1 MQILFDSAAFLWYN
15 DIVNDLFLR
24 KGDFILGAF
33 ENVYGNED
41 IKSLFA
47 SCIKEKRLSHA
58 YMLVGP
64 AGCGKKT
71 FVYAVAEELA
81 RNDGAEDAVVERV
94 KSGHSPDVLTIPTEE
109 ERIGID
115 TVRSFVSTV
124 YLTPNE
130 LDFKMYIFDEADRL
144 TPQAQN
150 ALLKIIEEPPK
161 RVYIFLLV
169 KNPGTLLQTV
179 RSRVI
184 SVNMQT
190 FEPEEVR
197 AYLADD
203 EVFAGADEA
212 RVDFAMKMSGG
223 ALGAVRELADPENKE
238 FDAYKK
244 ACEAVLALSKKNRS
258 VSYFDFLADITSF
271 ADSSDK
277 LALLLKYILCIYS
290 DILSAQNSEEL
301 PLEILDDDT
310 AVHYASL
317 FSVRTVLAALEVVNE
332 VQRNMAFNSNLA
344 LSAFYLAE
352 NLWRIT

>member
-1 MQILFDSAAFLWYN
+1 M
-15 DIVNDLFLR
+15 
-24 KGDFILGAF
+24 
-33 ENVYGNED
+33 YGNED
-41 IKSLFA
+41 VKSLFA
-47 SCIKEKRLSHA
+47 ACIKENRLSHA

-71 FVYAVAEELA
+71 LVKAVAAELA
-81 RNDGAEDAVVERV
+81 RRDGAGEDLVA
-94 KSGHSPDVLTIPTEE
+94 KIASGHSPDVLTIPTEE
-109 ERIGID
+109 KRIGID

-161 RVYIFLLV
+161 RVYIFLLCR
-169 KNPGTLLQTV
+169 NPGSLLGTV

-190 FEPEEVR
+190 FEAEEIR
-197 AYLADD
+197 AYLA
-203 EVFAGADEA
+203 ENGGLSGADEE
-212 RVDFAMKMSGG
+212 RTDFAMKMSGG
-223 ALGAVRELADPENKE
+223 ALGAVKELISPENSE

-244 ACEAVLALSKKNRS
+244 AFELVASLSKKNRS
-258 VSYFDFLADITSF
+258 VSYFEFLASITSF
-271 ADSSDK
+271 ADSTEK
-277 LALLLKYILCIYS
+277 LSLLLKYLTALYR
-290 DILSAQNSEEL
+290 DILSAQNSEEI
-301 PLEILDDDT
+301 PLDMLDDDT
-310 AVHYASL
+310 AVHYAAL
-317 FSVRTVLAALEVVNE
+317 FSVRTSLAALTLITEVKK
-332 VQRNMAFNSNLA
+332 NMSFNTNLG

>member
-1 MQILFDSAAFLWYN
+1 MSE
-15 DIVNDLFLR
+15 
-24 KGDFILGAF
+24 F
-33 ENVYGNED
+33 EKIYGND
-41 IKSLFA
+41 DVKSLFA
-47 SCIKEKRLSHA
+47 SCIKEGKLSHA

-71 FVYAVAEELA
+71 FSSAVAAELA
-81 RNDGAEDAVVERV
+81 RHDGTEEAAVERI

-109 ERIGID
+109 KRIGID
-115 TVRSFVSTV
+115 TVRAFVSTV

-161 RVYIFLLV
+161 RVFIFLLV
-169 KNPGTLLQTV
+169 KNPGALLQTV

-190 FEPEEVR
+190 FEPDEVQK
-197 AYLADD
+197 YLAG
-203 EVFAGADEA
+203 EEIFSGADEA
-212 RVDFAMKMSGG
+212 RLAFAMKMSGG
-223 ALGAVRELADPENKE
+223 ALGAVKELAATENAE
-238 FDAYKK
+238 FDAYSK
-244 ACEAVLALSKKNRS
+244 AGEVLSSLSKKNRS
-258 VSYFDFLADITSF
+258 VSYFDFLASVTSF
-271 ADSSDK
+271 ADTTEK
-277 LALLLKYILCIYS
+277 LALLLKYLLCLYR
-290 DILSAQNSEEL
+290 DILSAQNSEDL

-317 FSVRTVLAALEVVNE
+317 FSVRTVLASLETAAE
-332 VQRNMAFNSNLA
+332 VQRNMAFNSNVA

-352 NLWRIT
+352 NLWRTT

>member
-1 MQILFDSAAFLWYN
+1 MN
-15 DIVNDLFLR
+15 
-24 KGDFILGAF
+24 AF
-33 ENVYGNED
+33 ERLYGNEEV
-41 IKSLFA
+41 KSLFT
-47 SCIKEKRLSHA
+47 SCIKENRLSHA

-64 AGCGKKT
+64 EGSGKNT
-71 FVYAVAEELA
+71 FALSVAEALA
-81 RNDGAEDAVVERV
+81 HHDGTEEVVIERIRN
-94 KSGHSPDVLTIPTEE
+94 GHSPDVLTIPTEE
-109 ERIGID
+109 KRIGID
-115 TVRSFVSTV
+115 TVRSFVSTM

-169 KNPGTLLQTV
+169 KNPGALLQTV

-190 FEPEEVR
+190 FSADDIR
-197 AYLADD
+197 SYLAND
-203 EVFAGADEA
+203 EIFVSADEA
-212 RVDFAMKMSGG
+212 RLDFAMKMSGG
-223 ALGAVRELADPENKE
+223 AIGAVRALTDPENKE

-244 ACEAVLALSKKNRS
+244 ACELISSVSKKNRS
-258 VSYFDFLADITSF
+258 VSYFDFLASLTSF
-271 ADSSDK
+271 ADSTDK
-277 LALLLKYILCIYS
+277 LALLLKYLLCLYS
-290 DILSAQNSEEL
+290 DILSAQNSEEI

-317 FSVRTVLAALEVVNE
+317 FSVRTVIAALELLSE

>member
-1 MQILFDSAAFLWYN
+1 LKNAFD
-15 DIVNDLFLR
+15 
-24 KGDFILGAF
+24 G
-33 ENVYGNED
+33 VYGNED
-41 IKSLFA
+41 VKSLFA
-47 SCIKEKRLSHA
+47 ACIKENRLSHA

-71 FVYAVAEELA
+71 LAAAVAAELA
-81 RNDGAEDAVVERV
+81 RRDGSGEELVAKIA
-94 KSGHSPDVLTIPTEE
+94 SGHSPDVLTIPTEE
-109 ERIGID
+109 KRIGID

-161 RVYIFLLV
+161 CVYIFLLC
-169 KNPGTLLQTV
+169 KNPGSLLGTV

-190 FEPEEVR
+190 FDEGEIR
-197 AYLADD
+197 AYLA
-203 EVFAGADEA
+203 ENGGLESADEE
-212 RVDFAMKMSGG
+212 RTEFAVKMSGG
-223 ALGAVRELADPENKE
+223 ALGAVKELISPENGE

-244 ACEAVLALSKKNRS
+244 AFELVASLSKKNRS
-258 VSYFDFLADITSF
+258 VSYFDFLASLTSF
-271 ADSSDK
+271 AESQDK
-277 LALLLKYILCIYS
+277 LALLLKYLTAIYS
-290 DILSAQNSEEL
+290 DILSAQNSEYL
-301 PLEILDDDT
+301 PLDMLDDDT
-310 AVHYASL
+310 AVHYSAL
-317 FSVRTVLAALEVVNE
+317 FSVRTSLAALELVTE
-332 VQRNMAFNSNLA
+332 VKKNMSFNTNLG

>member
-1 MQILFDSAAFLWYN
+1 LNNAFN
-15 DIVNDLFLR
+15 
-24 KGDFILGAF
+24 G
-33 ENVYGNED
+33 VYGNED

-47 SCIKEKRLSHA
+47 ACIKEKKLSHA

-71 FVYAVAEELA
+71 LTEAVAMELA
-81 RNDGAEDAVVERV
+81 RRDGAGEELVA
-94 KSGHSPDVLTIPTEE
+94 KIASGHSPDVLTIPTEE
-109 ERIGID
+109 KRIGID

-161 RVYIFLLV
+161 QVYIFLLCQ
-169 KNPGTLLQTV
+169 NPGSLLGTV

-190 FEPEEVR
+190 FDADEIR
-197 AYLADD
+197 AYLAENGDID
-203 EVFAGADEA
+203 AADAE
-212 RVDFAMKMSGG
+212 RTEFAMKMSGG
-223 ALGAVRELADPENKE
+223 ALGAVETLISPENGE

-244 ACEAVLALSKKNRS
+244 ASELVASLGRKNRS
-258 VSYFDFLADITSF
+258 VSYFDFLSSLTLF
-271 ADSSDK
+271 ADSGEK
-277 LALLLKYILCIYS
+277 LSLLLKYLTAIYR
-290 DILSAQNSEEL
+290 DILSAQNSEEI
-301 PLEILDDDT
+301 PLDMLDDDT
-310 AVHYASL
+310 AVHYAAL
-317 FSVRTVLAALEVVNE
+317 FSVRTSLAALTLLAEVKK
-332 VQRNMAFNSNLA
+332 NMTFNTNLG

>member
-1 MQILFDSAAFLWYN
+1 MNEFDK
-15 DIVNDLFLR
+15 I
-24 KGDFILGAF
+24 
-33 ENVYGNED
+33 YGNED
-41 IKSLFA
+41 VKSLFA

-71 FVYAVAEELA
+71 FTHAIAAELA
-81 RNDGAEDAVVERV
+81 RHDGAEEAVVERI

-109 ERIGID
+109 KRIGID

-161 RVYIFLLV
+161 RVYIFLLA
-169 KNPGTLLQTV
+169 KNPGALLQTV

-190 FEPEEVR
+190 FEPQEVQK
-197 AYLADD
+197 YLADD
-203 EVFAGADEA
+203 EAFAAADEA
-212 RVDFAMKMSGG
+212 RMDFAMKMSGG
-223 ALGAVRELADPENKE
+223 ALGAVRELANPENKE
-238 FDAYKK
+238 FDAYSK
-244 ACEAVLALSKKNRS
+244 ACEALSSLSKKNRS
-258 VSYFDFLADITSF
+258 ISYFDFIALVTSF

-277 LALLLKYILCIYS
+277 LSLFLKYLLCLYC
-290 DILSAQNSEEL
+290 DILSAQNSEDL

-317 FSVRTVLAALEVVNE
+317 FSVRTVLSALELVSE
-332 VQRNMAFNSNLA
+332 VQRNMAFNSNIALA
-344 LSAFYLAE
+344 AFYLAE
-352 NLWRIT
+352 NLWRAT